1 MNLRLNS
8 VYNHYL
14 TTYAPKG
21 TSKFDTHKKSELR
34 GVYNSMVKLNKES
47 PWYLPTDAAATQAYA
62 VGLKENARDLRNT
75 IASLGGLEEEQL
87 LAQKVATSSNDD
99 VLTATFIGQFSEED
113 ILPTIEMQ
121 VQGLATPQEN
131 LGYYLKD
138 EPVPLPPDTYSFDVS
153 ISGLNYEFQF
163 GIREEETNREV
174 QDRLVRL
181 INNADIGIRADIHE
195 HDDPVAS
202 ALRLT
207 SLATGSENGLPAF
220 TISDNQTSKRSGAVG
235 YFGLDYI
242 SNPATNARFTI
253 NGEERST
260 TSNHFTVG
268 HMYEVTLKSVSSEAE
283 VVTLGLKTD
292 FESLTENV
300 KNLIGGYNSFIKA
313 VHEYQE
319 SFPRSNRLS
328 TEMSNISSLYMED
341 FASMGLTLQEDSSL
355 SVDEKLLAKSMSE
368 EDIHDVI
375 STVKDFAS
383 SLVRKTSQIS
393 IDPMH
398 YVDKKIVAYKNP
410 GKSFASPYTP
420 SPYSGMMFNG
430 YI

>member
-1 MNLRLNS
+1 MSAILNG

-21 TSKFDTHKKSELR
+21 TSRFDTHKKSELR
-34 GVYNSMVKLNKES
+34 SVYNSMVKLNKES

-62 VGLKENARDLRNT
+62 IGLKENARALRNT

-87 LAQKVATSSNDD
+87 LAKKVATSSNEEI
-99 VLTATFIGQFSEED
+99 LSATFIGQYSPD
-113 ILPTIEMQ
+113 DVLPTIEMQ
-121 VQGLATPQEN
+121 VLELASPQEN
-131 LGYYLKD
+131 LGKYLAD
-138 EPVPLPPDTYSFDVS
+138 TPVALEPDTYSFDVA
-153 ISGLNYEFQF
+153 IGGLNYEFQF
-163 GIREEETNREV
+163 SIKEEESHKSIQE
-174 QDRLVRL
+174 RLVRL
-181 INNADIGIRADIHE
+181 INNADIGIVADIHE
-195 HDDPVAS
+195 SDEEY

-207 SLATGSENGLPAF
+207 STSTGSETGAPVF
-220 TISDNQTSKRSGAVG
+220 SISDRQSSKRSGTVA

-242 SNPATNARFTI
+242 SSPATNARFTL

-268 HMYEVTLKSVSSEAE
+268 HMYEVSLKGVSAQEE
-283 VVTLGLKTD
+283 VVSLGLKTD
-292 FESLTENV
+292 YESLTENV
-300 KNLIGGYNSFIKA
+300 RNLIGGYNSFMKA
-313 VHEYQE
+313 VHQYQD
-319 SFPRSNRLS
+319 SFPKSSSLTR
-328 TEMSNISSLYMED
+328 EMAGISSLYVTD
-341 FASMGLTLQEDSSL
+341 FKSMGLTLESDNSL
-355 SVDEKLLAKSMSE
+355 SVDESLLAKSISD
-368 EDIHDVI
+368 EDLHQVV
-375 STVKDFAS
+375 STIKNFAS

-410 GKSFASPYTP
+410 GKTFASPYTP

>member
-1 MNLRLNS
+1 MSAILNG

-21 TSKFDTHKKSELR
+21 TSRFDTHKKSELR
-34 GVYNSMVKLNKES
+34 SVYNSMVKLNKES

-62 VGLKENARDLRNT
+62 IGLKENARSLRNT

-87 LAQKVATSSNDD
+87 LAKKVATSSNEEI
-99 VLTATFIGQFSEED
+99 LSATFIGQYSPD
-113 ILPTIEMQ
+113 DVLPTIEMQ
-121 VQGLATPQEN
+121 VLELASPQEN
-131 LGYYLKD
+131 LGKYLAD
-138 EPVPLPPDTYSFDVS
+138 TPVALEPDTYSFDVA
-153 ISGLNYEFQF
+153 IGGLNYEFQF
-163 GIREEETNREV
+163 SIKEEESHKSIQE
-174 QDRLVRL
+174 RLVRL
-181 INNADIGIRADIHE
+181 INNADIGIVADIHE
-195 HDDPVAS
+195 SDEEY

-207 SLATGSENGLPAF
+207 STSTGSETGAPVF
-220 TISDNQTSKRSGAVG
+220 SISDRQSSKRSGTVA

-242 SNPATNARFTI
+242 SSPATNARFTL

-268 HMYEVTLKSVSSEAE
+268 HMYEVSLKGVSAQEE
-283 VVTLGLKTD
+283 VVSLGLKTD
-292 FESLTENV
+292 YESLTENV
-300 KNLIGGYNSFIKA
+300 RNLIGGYNSFMKA
-313 VHEYQE
+313 VHQYQD
-319 SFPRSNRLS
+319 SFPKSSSLTR
-328 TEMSNISSLYMED
+328 EMVGISSLYTSD
-341 FASMGLTLQEDSSL
+341 FKSMGLTLESDSSL
-355 SVDEKLLAKSMSE
+355 SVDESLLAKSISD
-368 EDIHDVI
+368 EDLHQVV
-375 STVKDFAS
+375 STIKNFAS

-410 GKSFASPYTP
+410 GKTFASPYTP